1 MVRKLAEGG
10 MGEVYLAEDLR
21 LGRNVVLKI
30 LNASGAA
37 DAARDDRFRREARA
51 LASLNHPNVV
61 VVYELGDH
69 DGVTFIATEFIAG
82 QTLRDALPPRSDTAR
97 ILDIAIGIAT
107 GIAAAH
113 AAGVI
118 HRDIKPENVM
128 ITAGGTPKILDFGL
142 AKLFMATPNQVTDLK
157 TSDGTV
163 MGTLDYMSPEQLR
176 GEAVDSA
183 TDAFSFGVL
192 LFELIAGHRPFPG
205 KTFAEIASAILTQ
218 STPRLPGHSLAPL
231 DLEPIVLQLL
241 EKNAAA
247 RLSVADALPRLREIR
262 ETLTARA
269 HVIATRAPHSDP
281 PSRDIA
287 DARVFDNLPAQPTEI
302 VGRAGEI
309 VALYGRLVDPAVR
322 LITIT
327 GSGGIGKSRLAIAA
341 AEAARTQFRRGVCF
355 VSLDSVARPS
365 LLPSAIAGELG
376 VRDVPGEALERSIA
390 HELAGSAV
398 LLILDNFEH
407 VMEAAPFIASLLAA
421 TPQLKILV
429 TSQSPLHLR
438 GEYEFPLSPLDVAT
452 ESARLDEIESSASFT
467 LFVNRVK
474 QSGRELVLT
483 DDRIRTVAAICRL
496 LNGIPLAIEL
506 AAARA
511 KMLTPEAVLQ
521 RLGDPLSLL
530 VGGPRDLPAR
540 QQTIR
545 ATLQWSHALLS
556 DPEKELFGQCA
567 AFVGGWTLEAAE
579 AVCVAADGASVV
591 ESLES
596 LMEKSLIRRDDR
608 DGAPRFSMFGTIA
621 AFALAATPP
630 PPALRERHAL
640 YYARFLEEMAPR
652 LVGSGSA
659 EAMEEIERERGNI
672 SAATE
677 WLLAAARVNNGAR
690 IALSMSRYWFVRGL
704 YREGRELLARIG
716 AAPDV
721 DASLR
726 AQLAYG
732 AGILAD
738 AQQDFAAAR
747 ESFSEALDLNRRA
760 GDEWGTTNSL
770 NNLGVIAIHEG
781 DYAKAEELLSDVARR
796 WAGLGNEAATALALQ
811 NLGNLARSRGALAEA
826 RELYAR
832 SAEIFRRSGDRH
844 GIALSLNRLGDVAR
858 RQGEQV
864 EARRLYDESLE
875 IFIAEAD
882 HANVAATMA
891 DLGDLLRASGEL
903 HEAAGYLEE
912 SLLIYQQL
920 RDLKNAAR
928 QLHALALLAATRQ
941 QDERAVTLA
950 AAAAA
955 TRRAIGVALSD
966 DERQTLEDAL
976 AAVRERAGAKFA
988 EFAAAGDAMTFAEAV
1003 RFADSGAME

>member
-1 MVRKLAEGG
+1 

-37 DAARDDRFRREARA
+37 DAARDERFRREARA
-51 LASLNHPNVV
+51 LASLNHPNAV

-97 ILDIAIGIAT
+97 VLDIAIGIAT

-142 AKLFMATPNQVTDLK
+142 AKLLVAGPSDRVTDLK

-163 MGTLDYMSPEQLR
+163 MGTLAYMSPEQLR
-176 GEAVDSA
+176 GEAVDCA

-205 KTFAEIASAILTQ
+205 RTFGETASAILTQ
-218 STPRLPGHSLAPL
+218 ATPRLPADSLVPP

-247 RLSVADALPRLREIR
+247 RLSVAGALPRLREIR
-262 ETLTARA
+262 ETLMVRS
-269 HVIATRAPHSDP
+269 HVIAARPAHSDP

-287 DARVFDNLPAQPTEI
+287 EGRVYDNVPAQPTEI
-302 VGRAGEI
+302 VGRANEI
-309 VALYGRLVDPAVR
+309 VALFGRLIDPAVR

-341 AEAARTQFRRGVCF
+341 AEAAREQFRRGVCF
-355 VSLDSVARPS
+355 VSLESVARSS
-365 LLPSAIAGELG
+365 LLPTAIAEGLG
-376 VRDVPGEALERSIA
+376 VRDVPGEPLERSIA

-398 LLILDNFEH
+398 LLVLDNFEH
-407 VMEAAPFIASLLAA
+407 VMDAAPFIASLLAA
-421 TPQLKILV
+421 APRLKILV
-429 TSQSPLHLR
+429 TSQSPLRLR
-438 GEYEFPLSPLDVAT
+438 GEHEFPLSPLDVAA

-474 QSGRELVLT
+474 QSGRELALT

-545 ATLQWSHALLS
+545 ATVQWSHALLS

-567 AFVGGWTLEAAE
+567 VFVGGWTLEAAE
-579 AVCVAADGASVV
+579 AVCAAADGASVV
-591 ESLES
+591 ERLES

-621 AFALAATPP
+621 AFALATTPP

-640 YYARFLEEMAPR
+640 YYARFLEETSPR

-677 WLLAAARVNNGAR
+677 WLLAAARVNNAAR
-690 IALSMSRYWFVRGL
+690 IALSMSRYWYVRGL

-716 AAPDV
+716 AAPAVV

-732 AGILAD
+732 SGILAD
-738 AQQDFAAAR
+738 AQHDFAAAR

-781 DYAKAEELLSDVARR
+781 DYAKAEELLSDVVRR
-796 WAGLGNEAATALALQ
+796 WTDLRNEAATALALQ
-811 NLGNLARSRGALAEA
+811 NLGNLARARGALPEA
-826 RELYAR
+826 RGFYAR

-858 RQGEQV
+858 RQGEQR
-864 EARRLYDESLE
+864 EARSLYDESLQ

-920 RDLKNAAR
+920 RDLRNAAR
-928 QLHALALLAATRQ
+928 QLDALALLAASRQ

-966 DERQTLEDAL
+966 DERQTIEEAL